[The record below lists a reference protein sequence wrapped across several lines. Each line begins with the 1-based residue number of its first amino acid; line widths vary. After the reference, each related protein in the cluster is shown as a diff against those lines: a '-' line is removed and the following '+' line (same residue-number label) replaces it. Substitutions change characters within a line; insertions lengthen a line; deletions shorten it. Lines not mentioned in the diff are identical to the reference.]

1 MFKPAVIVF
10 LVLLLFF
17 SCSALD
23 KLDRIEKSI
32 KQPLSNITIK
42 VGGPEFPI
50 WYQVNCPKC
59 AVTCRLVKG
68 FYSSEENKFY
78 VIYECPNCLRLYLR
92 TVKPTEKSQSEGNI

>member
-1 MFKPAVIVF
+1 MFKATVIVF

-17 SCSALD
+17 SCSTLD
-23 KLDRIEKSI
+23 RLDRIEKSL
-32 KQPLSNITIK
+32 KPPLPNIAIK

-59 AVTCRLVKG
+59 SVSCRLVKG

-78 VIYECPNCLRLYLR
+78 VIYMNALTAYGY
-92 TVKPTEKSQSEGNI
+92 T